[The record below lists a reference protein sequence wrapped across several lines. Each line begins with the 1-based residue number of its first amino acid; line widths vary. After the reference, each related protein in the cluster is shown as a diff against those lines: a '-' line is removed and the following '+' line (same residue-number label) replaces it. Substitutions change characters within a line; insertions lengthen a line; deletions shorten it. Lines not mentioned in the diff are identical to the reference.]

1 MKIPSTESLRLFFA
15 LWPDDATRTGLMQLQ
30 SSIRGRLVTY
40 RNLHLTL
47 AFLGQQPT
55 AALPALKTILTH
67 LTSSPVTLRLDRV
80 GYFAR
85 NHIAWAGMHSVPE
98 ALLRLQEELA
108 SALQRHGIASDSQQS
123 FKPHITLARDASL
136 PPDLVFTP
144 IEWRASQVAL
154 VQSITQ
160 AEGVIYQVLASR
172 SLDEKCWV
180 TDERRLGMSDHTSE

>member
-1 MKIPSTESLRLFFA
+1 MKMPSTESLRLFFA
-15 LWPDDATRTGLMQLQ
+15 LWPDDTTRTALMQLQ
-30 SSIRGRLVTY
+30 SSIRGRLVSY
-40 RNLHLTL
+40 SNIHLTL

-55 AALPALKTILTH
+55 AVLPAAKTILTH

-85 NHIAWAGMHSVPE
+85 NRIAWAGMHSVPE

-108 SALQRHGIASDSQQS
+108 SALQRHGIASDSQQA

-136 PPDLVFTP
+136 PPDLLFTP

-154 VQSITQ
+154 VQSTTQ

-180 TDERRLGMSDHTSE
+180 TDERKLGMNDQTSE